1 MRGIF
6 FPNYQVHLPKNL
18 VAVSIAAVSPKYN
31 DGVRHAGLKA
41 ERGAQGSQRKN
52 APRSNSRPG
61 VDDDEAEILLE
72 RGILEAVIHYD
83 GIEPQRFEEAGAKR
97 PVAAD
102 NRGGGLCQKQRFIA
116 RARGIVQDGINEMR
130 AAFIPAK
137 AAR

>member
-1 MRGIF
+1 MSF
-6 FPNYQVHLPKNL
+6 SQTPVYLLKNI
-18 VAVSIAAVSPKYN
+18 VAASIAAVRSKYN
-31 DGVRHAGLKA
+31 DGVRHAGLEA
-41 ERGAQGSQRKN
+41 ERGAKGPQRKN
-52 APRSNSRPG
+52 APRSNSRAG

-72 RGILEAVIHYD
+72 RGILEAVIHDD